1 MRKYSELKGMAV
13 EYSLPSDKSA
23 KIITLLTFLASL
35 AVLGFFAYLD
45 LLLEPLYTLIMISI
59 LSVPAIAFLFSPRK
73 VILADEELIIEN
85 IIGKIEISYKTIR
98 EIDFI
103 ERPKMVRIFGS
114 GGLFGY
120 FGVFN
125 AEGIGEVRVY
135 AKRDKDF
142 VLIKA
147 DKNYIIAPEKPD
159 EFILNLKNRL
169 KRRYITA
176 G

>member
-13 EYSLPSDKSA
+13 EYCLPPDKTA
-23 KIITLLTFLASL
+23 KIITSLTFLASL

-45 LLLEPLYTLIMISI
+45 LLQEPLYILIAVSI
-59 LSVPAIAFLFSPRK
+59 LAVPAISFLLSPKK
-73 VILADEELIIEN
+73 VVLAEERMIIEK
-85 IIGKIEISYKTIR
+85 IMGKIEIPYEAIR

-103 ERPKMVRIFGS
+103 ERPKMTRIFGS

-120 FGVFN
+120 FGIFY

-135 AKRDKDF
+135 AKRSRDF

-147 DKNYIIAPEKPD
+147 NGNYLIAPEKPE
-159 EFILNLKNRL
+159 EFIENLKIRV
-169 KRRYITA
+169 
-176 G
+176 GGG